1 MKFTVIILLIS
12 FSALAQM
19 PKMPKMPKVM
29 PGLKD
34 VSKQVMEACKEDQS
48 KIKGCEAYTDLSKL
62 KVCLMENK
70 EKLSSKCKQALQL
83 VK

>member
-1 MKFTVIILLIS
+1 MKFAVITLLIS
-12 FSALAQM
+12 FSAIAQM
-19 PKMPKMPKVM
+19 PKMPKGM
-29 PGLKD
+29 GDLKD

-70 EKLSSKCKQALQL
+70 DKLSSKCKQALQL

>member
-12 FSALAQM
+12 FSALAQ
-19 PKMPKMPKVM
+19 MPKMPKVM